1 MRPREDDTT
10 ATPPHG
16 DTLHGDT
23 LHRGGASGGAPAS
36 RHGVQLDPRG
46 EPEDAADAPRDGTP
60 STPRSAP
67 TRGDTP

>member
-1 MRPREDDTT
+1 MTTVPETPRPDDTT
-10 ATPPHG
+10 TTPPHG
-16 DTLHGDT
+16 DTLRDPTAHGE
-23 LHRGGASGGAPAS
+23 PAS

-46 EPEDAADAPRDGTP
+46 QPDDAERAPREGVP

>member
-16 DTLHGDT
+16 DTLHG
-23 LHRGGASGGAPAS
+23 GAAGAASGGEPAG
-36 RHGVQLDPRG
+36 RHGVQLDARG
-46 EPEDAADAPRDGTP
+46 EPENAVDAPRDGTP

>member
-1 MRPREDDTT
+1 MGPREDDTS

-16 DTLHGDT
+16 DTLRDGSE
-23 LHRGGASGGAPAS
+23 AAPAS

-46 EPEDAADAPRDGTP
+46 EPADAEQAPPEGVP

-67 TRGDTP
+67 RRHDTP

>member
-1 MRPREDDTT
+1 MTPREDDTT

-16 DTLHGDT
+16 DTLGERSHE
-23 LHRGGASGGAPAS
+23 RAS

-46 EPEDAADAPRDGTP
+46 EPDDTEDAPRDGVP

-67 TRGDTP
+67 RRDDTP

>member
-1 MRPREDDTT
+1 MTPREDDTT

-16 DTLHGDT
+16 DTLRDGPQ
-23 LHRGGASGGAPAS
+23 GGAPAS

-46 EPEDAADAPRDGTP
+46 EPADADAAPRDGVP

-67 TRGDTP
+67 TRDDTP